1 MIDSKWLP
9 IETAPKTRLPWTMFV
24 VIAFNVKPRFNS
36 SPYTTDP
43 YCVWREIDGSF
54 ARWPHSFEP
63 THWCPLPDHNPK
75 SQP

>member
-1 MIDSKWLP
+1 MIDSQWLP
-9 IETAPKTRLPWTMFV
+9 IETAPETRLPWTMFV
-24 VIAFNVKPRFNS
+24 VIAFNVKPRFCS
-36 SPYTTDP
+36 IPYTSDP
-43 YCVWREIDGSF
+43 YCVWREIDGAF